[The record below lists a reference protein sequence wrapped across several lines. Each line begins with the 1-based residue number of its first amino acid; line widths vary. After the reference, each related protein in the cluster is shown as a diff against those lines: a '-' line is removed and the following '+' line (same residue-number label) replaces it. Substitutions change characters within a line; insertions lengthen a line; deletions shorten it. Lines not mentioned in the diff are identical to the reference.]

1 MKLFEKE
8 NVVGIFRGFK
18 QGGLEFHAE
27 IVLPYKNSF
36 QTAPMHGQF
45 VLIQLE
51 SEEEGVLGRI
61 TSISA
66 EGRLTSGSGED
77 YGIRAVSDERSI
89 PEDLREQYL
98 KYCVEIRVLGVLRIN
113 DGQVVFAASHRRLP
127 HVGSKV
133 AFLSDD
139 LLREVAGHNLDGV
152 DIGYLALGEFIYSGN
167 DKRCK
172 NENWMRVKNPP
183 VIPKFQIHN
192 LVSRRS
198 FVFARAGFGKSNLN
212 KLLFSSLYKTT
223 PTVVKRGGKQ
233 VPVGTL
239 IFDPDGEYYW
249 PDDKGRPGL
258 CDVPELEDKVVIF
271 TSKKSP
277 SKFYQSF
284 VASSIRFDI
293 RRLKASDVISI
304 ALPVEKQEQQNVT
317 KLKGLSEDRWKELVD
332 LIYKD
337 ENAADEDRMKELLR
351 LKEDQTAEMVAA
363 RANMT
368 KVVRMLH
375 DPSSQMLDM
384 LLNALRDGKLC
395 IIDIS
400 QLRGES
406 SLVLSGMMLQKI
418 FDHNQQ
424 EFTQANPMTIP
435 TIAVIEEAQSV
446 LGNYGATSPYVAW
459 VKEGRKYDLGA
470 VLITQQPGSIDG
482 QILSQ
487 GDNWFV
493 FHLLSAADLQSLKRA
508 NAHFSDDILSALL
521 NEPIVG
527 NGIFWSSASG
537 KSYPIPVRILSFEE
551 LYKPR
556 DLNYNQPEGRT
567 YAQELRLKFGEAASK
582 IPEEVKREAEASSEP
597 NEGIDKPETMD
608 HSSPSMDYFEAYS
621 STAILSLKNDFE
633 FVSSIRRRGH
643 PWYGVKLHLKRDL
656 PDILEESE
664 RDRIAQSL
672 VRRALNETFGE
683 GKWKAEKR
691 PKVSGNGMTWWI
703 FIPEEDTTDYERQ
716 NPLNGAL

>member
-1 MKLFEKE
+1 MKLFEKD
-8 NVVGIFRGFK
+8 NIVGVFRGFK

-27 IVLPYKNSF
+27 IILPYKNSF

-51 SEEEGVLGRI
+51 SEDEGVLGRI
-61 TSISA
+61 ASISA
-66 EGRLTSGSGED
+66 EGRLTSSSGED
-77 YGIRAVSDERSI
+77 YGIRAVAEDRAI

-98 KYCVEIRVLGVLRIN
+98 KYCVEIRVLGVIRANNGEVI
-113 DGQVVFAASHRRLP
+113 FAASHRRLP

-133 AFLSDD
+133 AFLSDE

-152 DIGYLALGEFIYSGN
+152 DIGFLALGEFIFCGN
-167 DKRCK
+167 DPRCK
-172 NENWMRVKNPP
+172 VEKWMRPKNPSIVP
-183 VIPKFQIHN
+183 RFQISN

-223 PTVVKRGGKQ
+223 PTVEKRGGKQ

-258 CDVPELEDKVVIF
+258 CDVPELEDKVVVF
-271 TSKKSP
+271 TSKKSQ
-277 SKFYQSF
+277 SQFYQSF

-304 ALPVEKQEQQNVT
+304 AIPPEKQDQQNVR
-317 KLKGLSEDRWKELVD
+317 KLKGLN
-332 LIYKD
+332 D
-337 ENAADEDRMKELLR
+337 ENWRRMVDEVYKNGNMSEPTIIKELLH
-351 LKEDQTAEMVAA
+351 LEEDQTAEMVAA

-368 KVVRMLH
+368 TIVKMLH

-384 LLNALRDGKLC
+384 LLNALKDGKLC
-395 IIDIS
+395 VIDIS

-406 SLVLSGMMLQKI
+406 SLVLSGMILQRI
-418 FDHNQQ
+418 FDYNQQ
-424 EFTQANPMTIP
+424 QFTEANPTTIP

-446 LGNYGATSPYVAW
+446 LGNYGATSPYVSW

-527 NGIFWSSASG
+527 NGVFWSSASG
-537 KSYPIPVRILSFEE
+537 KSYPIPIRILSFEE
-551 LYKPR
+551 LYKSKDP
-556 DLNYNQPEGRT
+556 NYNMGEGKT
-567 YAQELRLKFGEAASK
+567 YAMILKERFGAAVQKITDSGKVGIETISK
-582 IPEEVKREAEASSEP
+582 SANLESPDTQIVDET
-597 NEGIDKPETMD
+597 GIDYYE
-608 HSSPSMDYFEAYS
+608 SYS
-621 STAILSLKNDFE
+621 AAAIRSFKNDFGYITALTNKGKTWKD
-633 FVSSIRRRGH
+633 VAM
-643 PWYGVKLHLKRDL
+643 HLKNGL
-656 PDILEESE
+656 PDIIDAKE
-664 RDRIAQSL
+664 RDDIAYNL
-672 VRRALNETFGE
+672 VRRAMDETFGHD
-683 GKWKAEKR
+683 KWKTEKR
-691 PKVSGNGMTWWI
+691 DKKSGDGTTTWIVIPGDEVNSTIELLPKD
-703 FIPEEDTTDYERQ
+703 EH
-716 NPLNGAL
+716 